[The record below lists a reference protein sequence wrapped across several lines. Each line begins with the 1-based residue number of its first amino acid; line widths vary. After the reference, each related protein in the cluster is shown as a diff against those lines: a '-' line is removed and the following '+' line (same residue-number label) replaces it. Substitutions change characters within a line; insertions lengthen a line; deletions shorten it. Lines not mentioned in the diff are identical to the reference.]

1 MLDVGWSEMLVIA
14 VVLIVVVGPKDL
26 PHVLRAIGKVVRKA
40 RGMADE
46 FRRGVDDFIR
56 ESELK
61 DLKDGVNQVKDFN
74 LNRLRS
80 ETERQFNQSMNQTID
95 LDAGPGP
102 KAGPGAGKHLANGA
116 GATGEAVPP
125 PKTEPAKAAATGTDN
140 KDA

>member
-14 VVLIVVVGPKDL
+14 VILIVVVGPKDL
-26 PHVLRAIGKVVRKA
+26 PHVLRALGKVVRKM

-80 ETERQFNQSMNQTID
+80 ETERQFNQSLNQTID
-95 LDAGPGP
+95 LDAGS
-102 KAGPGAGKHLANGA
+102 GPGSGKRPANEAGTA
-116 GATGEAVPP
+116 GEAASP
-125 PKTEPAKAAATGTDN
+125 PKVEAATGTDN